1 MRVVIVFTSRL
12 RVTWGRPSMRV
23 AIAGLGAVGLPV
35 ARELFRGSIPGMSL
49 AAVSAST
56 EASARSKAAS
66 AGLTDVAVLT
76 ASELAAH
83 ADVVVEALP
92 PSLFLDVAQPTL
104 AAGKTLLVL
113 SVTQLLLEY
122 EVLQQLAASSG
133 GRILVPSGALCGL
146 DAVKAATEGG
156 NVTSVVMQTR
166 KPPASLANA
175 PFVREQGLN
184 LSELAEPQRLYAGSV
199 SDAAQR
205 FPANVNVAVA
215 LSLAGIGPDRTKYEL
230 WADPG
235 VERNTHTFAVKSAE
249 SNFEV
254 RIAGVPTESNPA
266 TGALTPLSAMATLR
280 GLVSTVRV
288 GT

>member
-1 MRVVIVFTSRL
+1 
-12 RVTWGRPSMRV
+12 MRV

-122 EVLQQLAASSG
+122 EVLEKLAASSG

-156 NVTSVVMQTR
+156 TVTSVVMQTR